1 MQKLVLGILLLILW
15 AGLALNAAE
24 ELRLDIMWTND
35 IHGGIDPYEATF
47 MNPDFPPDLGGGGSH
62 ATYIEMIRN
71 KSNTWRDNFLIDAGD
86 FFQGHPIG
94 TVTKGKAVVEYMNK
108 VGYELLVIGNHEYDI
123 GEDEL
128 KKTLSLTKFPVLS
141 CNIFDRTTGE
151 LIDYA
156 QPYKMF
162 DKMGLRIAVIGVT
175 TTDTKMMSFPE
186 NIKNVEFRP
195 AKPEV
200 EKYIKIVNEK
210 ENADLVILVGH
221 MGLPYSPEPAYQ
233 HRYGKDNKEQEER
246 RWGYDA
252 QEIAHEVEG
261 IDFMVGGHIHKGIA
275 EPWEDPVTHTLVV
288 QGYAYGSGIGHIT
301 LKIDPQTKTISGYE
315 LPAMREGM
323 MVTMFED
330 EFIPEPEIAEIIA
343 EQQQIAEAGMDE
355 IIGKATNHLTKDGDA
370 QSLIG
375 NMVCDAMVWAG
386 NADFSFLNLG
396 GIRGAIGKGPIT
408 YRDVFNVM
416 PFDNAMVI
424 LEINGNLLKDII
436 ELRVS
441 GSRHGL
447 RTSGGKVVYSRK
459 RPDFDRVTS
468 LEIQGEPWQ
477 ADKIYKVATTDFLLQ
492 GNAGLAM
499 LTKLPDSKITYL
511 ESTLRDNIVNYIK
524 ANSPVS
530 AKIDDRWVRDD
541 KSKISS
547 NLQKELS
554 KLDIPEK

>member
-1 MQKLVLGILLLILW
+1 MQKLVFGIILIFLCTGSALLS
-15 AGLALNAAE
+15 AE
-24 ELRLDIMWTND
+24 DLRLDILWTND

-62 ATYIEMIRN
+62 ATYIKMIRD
-71 KSNTWRDNFLIDAGD
+71 KSNTKRDNFLIDAGD

-94 TVTKGKAVVEYMNK
+94 TVTKGKAVIEYMNK
-108 VGYELLVIGNHEYDI
+108 VEYDLLVIGNHEYDI
-123 GEDEL
+123 GEEEL
-128 KKTLSLTKFPVLS
+128 KKTLALAKFPILS

-151 LIDYA
+151 LVDYA

-200 EKYIKIVNEK
+200 EKYIRIVNEK
-210 ENADLVILVGH
+210 ENADIVILVGH

-233 HRYGKDNKEQEER
+233 QRYGENNEEQEER

-301 LKIDPQTKTISGYE
+301 LKIEPETKTVSGYE

-323 MVTMFED
+323 MVTMFEE
-330 EFIPEPEIAEIIA
+330 EFIPEPEIAKTIA
-343 EQQQIAEAGMDE
+343 EQQQLAEIGMDE
-355 IIGKATNHLTKDGDA
+355 IIGKAAIHLTKDGDA

-375 NMVCDAMVWAG
+375 NLVCDAMVWAG
-386 NADFSFLNLG
+386 DADFSFLNLG
-396 GIRGAIGKGPIT
+396 GIRGAISKGPIT

-424 LEINGNLLKDII
+424 MEIDGKLLKEII

-447 RTSGGKVVYSRK
+447 RTSGGKIVYSRK

-477 ADKIYKVATTDFLLQ
+477 ADKIYRVATTDFLLQ

-499 LTKLPDSKITYL
+499 LTKLPDSQITYL

-524 ANSPVS
+524 NNSPVS
-530 AKIDDRWVRDD
+530 AKIDDRWDRDD

-547 NLQKELS
+547 SLQKELS
-554 KLDIPEK
+554 NMGMPNK

>member
-1 MQKLVLGILLLILW
+1 MQKLVFGILLIFLCTGSALLI
-15 AGLALNAAE
+15 AE
-24 ELRLDIMWTND
+24 DLRLDIMWTND

-47 MNPDFPPDLGGGGSH
+47 MNPDFPPTLGGGGSH
-62 ATYIEMIRN
+62 ARYIDMIRD
-71 KSNTWRDNFLIDAGD
+71 KSNAERDNFLIDAGD

-108 VGYELLVIGNHEYDI
+108 VGYDLLVIGNHEYDI

-128 KKTLSLTKFPVLS
+128 KVTLALAKFPILS

-151 LIDYA
+151 LVNYA
-156 QPYKMF
+156 KPYKMF
-162 DKMGLRIAVIGVT
+162 EKMGLRIAVIGVT

-200 EKYIKIVNEK
+200 EKYIKIVKEK
-210 ENADLVILVGH
+210 ENADLVFLVGH

-233 HRYGKDNKEQEER
+233 NRYGKNNEEQEER

-252 QEIAHEVEG
+252 QEIAHEVKG

-330 EFIPEPEIAEIIA
+330 EFIPEPEIAETIA
-343 EQQQIAEAGMDE
+343 EQQQLAEAGMDE
-355 IIGKATNHLTKDGDA
+355 VIGTATIHLTKDGDA
-370 QSLIG
+370 QSLVG

-386 NADFSFLNLG
+386 DADFSFLNLG
-396 GIRGAIGKGPIT
+396 GIRGAISKGPIT

-424 LEINGNLLKDII
+424 MEIDGKLLKDII

-447 RTSGGKVVYSRK
+447 RISGGKVVYSRK

-468 LEIQGEPWQ
+468 LEIHGEPWQ
-477 ADKIYKVATTDFLLQ
+477 ADKIYRVATTDFLLQ

-499 LTKLPDSKITYL
+499 LTKLPDSQITYL

-524 ANSPVS
+524 NNSPVS
-530 AKIDDRWVRDD
+530 AKIDDRWDRDD

-547 NLQKELS
+547 SLQKELS
-554 KLDIPEK
+554 NMGMPNK

>member
-1 MQKLVLGILLLILW
+1 MQKLVLGILLIFLCTFSAVLF
-15 AGLALNAAE
+15 AE
-24 ELRLDIMWTND
+24 DLRLDILWTND

-62 ATYIEMIRN
+62 ARYIDGIRD
-71 KSNTWRDNFLIDAGD
+71 KSNAKRDNFLIDAGD

-108 VGYELLVIGNHEYDI
+108 VGYDLLVLGNHEYDI
-123 GEDEL
+123 GEDDL
-128 KKTLSLTKFPVLS
+128 KKTLALAKFPILS

-151 LIDYA
+151 LVDYA
-156 QPYKMF
+156 RPYEMF
-162 DKMGLRIAVIGVT
+162 EKMGLRIAVIGVT

-195 AKPEV
+195 AKPEI
-200 EKYIKIVNEK
+200 EKYIKIVKEK
-210 ENADLVILVGH
+210 ENADLVFLVGH

-233 HRYGKDNKEQEER
+233 QRYGKNNEAQEER

-252 QEIAHEVEG
+252 QEIAHEVDG

-301 LKIDPQTKTISGYE
+301 LKIDPETKTISGYE

-330 EFIPEPEIAEIIA
+330 EFIPEPEIAKTIS
-343 EQQQIAEAGMDE
+343 EQQQLAEAGMDE
-355 IIGKATNHLTKDGDA
+355 VIGTAAIHLTKDGDA

-386 NADFSFLNLG
+386 DADFSFLNLG
-396 GIRGAIGKGPIT
+396 GIRGAISKGPIT

-424 LEINGNLLKDII
+424 MEIDGKLLKDII

-447 RTSGGKVVYSRK
+447 RISGANVVYSRK

-499 LTKLPDSKITYL
+499 LTKLPDSQITYL

-524 ANSPVS
+524 NNSPVS
-530 AKIDDRWVRDD
+530 AKIDDRWTRND

-554 KLDIPEK
+554 NLDTPEE

>member
-1 MQKLVLGILLLILW
+1 MQRFSLVLLIIIL
-15 AGLALNAAE
+15 AGTAVLMAE
-24 ELRLDIMWTND
+24 DLRLDILWTND

-47 MNPDFPPDLGGGGSH
+47 MNPDFPPTLGGGGSH
-62 ATYIEMIRN
+62 ATYVNGIR
-71 KSNTWRDNFLIDAGD
+71 KLAGDKRDNFLIDAGD

-94 TVTKGKAVVEYMNK
+94 TVTKGRAVIDYMNK
-108 VGYELLVIGNHEYDI
+108 VGYDLLVIGNHEYDI
-123 GEDEL
+123 GEEEL
-128 KKTLSLTKFPVLS
+128 IKTISKAEFPILS
-141 CNIFDRTTGE
+141 CNLFDRRTGE
-151 LIDYA
+151 LVPYA
-156 QPYKMF
+156 EPYRMF
-162 DKMGLRIAVIGVT
+162 EKLGLRIAVIGVT

-186 NIKNVEFRP
+186 NIKNVDFRP

-200 EKYIKIVNEK
+200 EKYIKIVRED
-210 ENADLVILVGH
+210 ENADIVILVGH

-233 HRYGKDNKEQEER
+233 QRYGEKKPAEQEER

-252 QEIAHEVEG
+252 QEIAHEVSG
-261 IDFMVGGHIHKGIA
+261 IDFMIGGHIHKGIA

-301 LKIDPQTKTISGYE
+301 LTLDPETKTVTGYE

-330 EFIPEPEIAEIIA
+330 EFIPEPEIAAAIA
-343 EQQQIAEAGMDE
+343 VQQKIAEAGMDE
-355 IIGKATNHLTKDGDA
+355 VIGTASIHLSKAGDA

-375 NMVCDAMVWAG
+375 NLVCDAMIWAG
-386 NADFSFLNLG
+386 DADFSFLNLG
-396 GIRGAIGKGPIT
+396 GIRGEITKGPVT

-424 LEINGNLLKDII
+424 LEIDGRLLKDII

-447 RTSGGKVVYSRK
+447 RTSGAKVEFSRG
-459 RPDFDRVTS
+459 RADFDRVTN

-477 ADKIYKVATTDFLLQ
+477 ADKMYKVATTDFLLQ

-499 LTKLPDSKITYL
+499 LTKLPDSQITLL

-524 ANSPVS
+524 NNSPVS
-530 AKIDDRWVRDD
+530 AKIDDRWQRKD
-541 KSKISS
+541 KAKMSES
-547 NLQKELS
+547 LAKELS
-554 KLDIPEK
+554 NLSSLKD